1 MSQHTVAIWSASGTG
16 WFLTCKLWWN

>member
-1 MSQHTVAIWSASGTG
+1 MSQYIWSASGTG